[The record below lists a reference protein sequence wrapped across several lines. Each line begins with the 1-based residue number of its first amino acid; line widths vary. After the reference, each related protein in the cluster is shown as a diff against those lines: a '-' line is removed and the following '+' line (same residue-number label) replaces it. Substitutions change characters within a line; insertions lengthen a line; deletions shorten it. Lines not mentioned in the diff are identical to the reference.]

1 MIYPTLNELSKRVD
15 SRYTLVVE
23 VAKRA
28 RQLVDGSKPL
38 VSVKSDKPVTIA
50 VNEVNQGKVHY
61 RRTKEGIK

>member
-1 MIYPTLNELSKRVD
+1 MIYPTLNELSKKVD

-28 RQLVDGSKPL
+28 RQLVAGAKPF
-38 VSVKSDKPVTIA
+38 VSIDSDKPVTIA
-50 VNEVNQGKVHY
+50 VNEVNEGKVHY